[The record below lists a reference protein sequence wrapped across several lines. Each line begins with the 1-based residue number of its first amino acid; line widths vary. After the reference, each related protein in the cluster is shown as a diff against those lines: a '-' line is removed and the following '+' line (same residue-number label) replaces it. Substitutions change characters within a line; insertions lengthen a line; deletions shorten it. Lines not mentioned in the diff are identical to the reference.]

1 MREVM
6 QVMDSQ
12 SSPSAKIWWWATS
25 NNFLG
30 QGKFHLFIS
39 CKKENW
45 NHKFYHVFGIY
56 IVYLF
61 QVYFRI
67 FIYNMSVW
75 IFSPKIWFKGILG
88 VCWNCMKGVA
98 IKYWEIQYKFNMPCS
113 KPNKSCERCICLVCR
128 HNLNLAYF
136 YDKDILGLTVVYMST
151 GHSVCICFLHPIM
164 LPMSGWPLNNN
175 RHWFWKYCH

>member
-1 MREVM
+1 MFGKYTYTLY
-6 QVMDSQ
+6 S
-12 SSPSAKIWWWATS
+12 IH
-25 NNFLG
+25 FL
-30 QGKFHLFIS
+30 LFRYS
-39 CKKENW
+39 
-45 NHKFYHVFGIY
+45 
-56 IVYLF
+56 
-61 QVYFRI
+61 YFRI
-67 FIYNMSVW
+67 SLFKYIH
-75 IFSPKIWFKGILG
+75 IQIWFKGILG

-136 YDKDILGLTVVYMST
+136 YDKDILGLTVVYMSA